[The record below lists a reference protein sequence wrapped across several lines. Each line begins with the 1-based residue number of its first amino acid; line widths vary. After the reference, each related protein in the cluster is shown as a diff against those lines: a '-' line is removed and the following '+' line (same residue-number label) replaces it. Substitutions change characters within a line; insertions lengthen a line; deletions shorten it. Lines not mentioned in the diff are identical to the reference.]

1 MKAYPDTSF
10 LCAYYLQGVNTETA
24 LAYFDAYQPPL
35 RISWMVQF
43 EFVNGVRFE
52 AFRNSADRTKGLS
65 LGLAIGTLLDIEN
78 DISAGLVEI
87 LEFDS
92 WEVRRIA
99 DELSEKYSTGGG
111 HRSFD
116 VLHVA
121 TAIHFGAS
129 EFLTFDGNQRKLAEA
144 VGLRVPFLLP
154 KV

>member
-10 LCAYYLQGVNTETA
+10 LCAVYGQATNSDIGSA
-24 LAYFDAYQPPL
+24 FFQSMKPPL
-35 RISWMVQF
+35 AISWLLQL
-43 EFVNGVRFE
+43 EFTNGVRLE
-52 AFRNSADRTKGLS
+52 AFRNSRDRTRGFGL
-65 LGLAIGTLLDIEN
+65 GEATAMLLDFEN

-87 LEFDS
+87 VEFDS
-92 WEVRRIA
+92 REVRRIA
-99 DELSEKYSTGGG
+99 EELSEKYSTGGG